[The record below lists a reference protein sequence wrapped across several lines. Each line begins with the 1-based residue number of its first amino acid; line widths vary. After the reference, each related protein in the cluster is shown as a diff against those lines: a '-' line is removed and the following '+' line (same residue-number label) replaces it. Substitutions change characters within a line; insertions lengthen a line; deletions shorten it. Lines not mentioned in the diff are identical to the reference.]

1 MQLAMRTEPASAR
14 TAAQSVSELAWDVL
28 GVQAK
33 TVADSTMRR
42 LNARM
47 RTKYRG
53 GLYITAVRPGSAAD
67 EQGITSGDVLLG
79 IHGWQTSS
87 MKDLAG
93 ILEHPD
99 IQRGPRAKFYIV
111 RREQTLFGH
120 FQLAAQPGATRR

>member
-1 MQLAMRTEPASAR
+1 
-14 TAAQSVSELAWDVL
+14 
-28 GVQAK
+28 
-33 TVADSTMRR
+33 
-42 LNARM
+42 M

-53 GLYITAVRPGSAAD
+53 GLYITAVRPDSAAD
-67 EQGITSGDVLLG
+67 EQGITAGDVLLG

-87 MKDLAG
+87 MKDLGG

-120 FQLAAQPGATRR
+120 FQLAEQPKLSRR